1 MPGMN
6 GFKFL
11 SHRLQDSVLQQI
23 PVIMLTSRSSDKYR
37 QIAQELGANAYLTKP
52 YIDGEVLNAIASLIE
67 NNPKPAI

>member
-1 MPGMN
+1 MN

-67 NNPKPAI
+67 NNPNPAI